1 MSVVIHNFTF
11 QFPDYKPMA
20 RGEVLNPAAA
30 TAFKAQVKAAAEAAG
45 SGKKGKG
52 GKGKGKGKGKHHHS
66 RNQDDEEDNE
76 EEEGTEG
83 KWVKKF
89 RGYPTPTYF
98 IFWRSWLYILD
109 FFVDKPGCIKRVF
122 TADILLDEVDEDEG
136 KTMY

>member
-1 MSVVIHNFTF
+1 
-11 QFPDYKPMA
+11 MA

-89 RGYPTPTYF
+89 RGYPTIF
-98 IFWRSWLYILD
+98 IFNDVLYFWRSF

>member
-1 MSVVIHNFTF
+1 MSEAIHNCTF

-45 SGKKGKG
+45 SGKKGGKG

-83 KWVKKF
+83 KWVKKLPNDF
-89 RGYPTPTYF
+89 YF
-98 IFWRSWLYILD
+98 NDVFY
-109 FFVDKPGCIKRVF
+109 FFDGLF
-122 TADILLDEVDEDEG
+122 LFFL
-136 KTMY
+136 

>member
-1 MSVVIHNFTF
+1 
-11 QFPDYKPMA
+11 MA

-45 SGKKGKG
+45 SGKKGGKG

-83 KWVKKF
+83 KWVKEF
-89 RGYPTPTYF
+89 RGYPTIF
-98 IFWRSWLYILD
+98 IFNDVFYFLTV
-109 FFVDKPGCIKRVF
+109 FFIF
-122 TADILLDEVDEDEG
+122 FL
-136 KTMY
+136 